1 MVNEVNAKCCCYG
14 NTIWQL
20 WKRIL
25 VAMVTY
31 IIGEGISRV
40 GDTLIANAVL
50 ISTLFQRP

>member
-1 MVNEVNAKCCCYG
+1 MIGQALKVFNDLMGWLMKWTQNV
-14 NTIWQL
+14 
-20 WKRIL
+20 

-40 GDTLIANAVL
+40 GDALIANAVL